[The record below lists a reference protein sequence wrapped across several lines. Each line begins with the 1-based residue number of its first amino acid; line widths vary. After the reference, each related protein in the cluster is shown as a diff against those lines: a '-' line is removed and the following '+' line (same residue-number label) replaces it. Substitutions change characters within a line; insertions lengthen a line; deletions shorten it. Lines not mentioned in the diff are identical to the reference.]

1 MAVAVPCILD
11 TVLKTRNQLQLI
23 IHLFLSEIP
32 VWEQTGRSWR
42 CLQLFFFCH
51 CTLHIFSNAFLR
63 CRQAAAAVPLIKTG
77 IKLSLKVTVF
87 LLPLWCLADEIQPA
101 LVPSNQFKPVV
112 HNFVLAQEEV
122 EKAGVMEDTG
132 RGDHV
137 IQQLL
142 FFLLKMFIGLW
153 PGSSIWHP

>member
-1 MAVAVPCILD
+1 M
-11 TVLKTRNQLQLI
+11 
-23 IHLFLSEIP
+23 LS
-32 VWEQTGRSWR
+32 SA
-42 CLQLFFFCH
+42 FFFCH

-142 FFLLKMFIGLW
+142 VFLLKMFIGLW
-153 PGSSIWHP
+153 PGSSIWHL